1 MTRVYLVRHGETA
14 PNKEGIAL
22 GQADVP
28 LTDTGRWQAQRL
40 ADSLAGEKI
49 AAVYSSP
56 LQRALNTAAP
66 IAAACG
72 LDSVVHEGLIE
83 MNIGVLDGMPFA
95 EMRERYPDL
104 LAEWTGK
111 SGADVCM
118 PGGERL
124 RDVANRS
131 WDALTSIARVHVDA
145 NVAVVSHNFVILTAL
160 ARALEFEL
168 SHFRRL
174 RHTVAAVSVLEFQ
187 GDRVSVVS
195 INDTCHLRSD
205 D

>member
-1 MTRVYLVRHGETA
+1 
-14 PNKEGIAL
+14 
-22 GQADVP
+22 
-28 LTDTGRWQAQRL
+28 RWQAQRL

-49 AAVYSSP
+49 TAVYSSP
-56 LQRALNTAAP
+56 LQRALNTAGP

-72 LDSVVHEGLIE
+72 LEPVVNEDLIE
-83 MNIGVLDGMPFA
+83 MNVGVLDGLPFT
-95 EMRERYPDL
+95 EIQERYPDL
-104 LAEWTGK
+104 MSEWAGK
-111 SGADVCM
+111 SGADVWM
-118 PGGERL
+118 PAGERL
-124 RDVANRS
+124 RDVAVRS
-131 WDALTSIARVHVDA
+131 WDALVSIARDHSESDIV
-145 NVAVVSHNFVILTAL
+145 VVSHNFVILTAL

-168 SHFRRL
+168 SQFRRL